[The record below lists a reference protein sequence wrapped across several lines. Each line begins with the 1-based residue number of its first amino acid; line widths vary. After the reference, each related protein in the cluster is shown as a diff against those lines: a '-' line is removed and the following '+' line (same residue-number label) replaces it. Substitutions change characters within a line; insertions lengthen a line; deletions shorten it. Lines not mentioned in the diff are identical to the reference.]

1 MPLIPDEE
9 EFDPRVLPWAID
21 AGDPGD
27 QPDAVLSEDATG
39 DPDRL
44 LEIDPVPDPRFESEP
59 DEQQPPQDAA
69 QAQAIPPQLTPDQQR
84 QAIRTVRRGTQA
96 SRRRE
101 EVQDRRVRQ
110 GRAVQ
115 ATTERL
121 ERREA
126 EPAPLAAARK
136 PAFPPDWIPQ
146 GGGVQH
152 VVASLD
158 IPDEVPLAED
168 RTIAREDPGLAMES
182 MSQIAEMED
191 QLASTIEVQSR
202 NIHNTLSRLRD
213 VETAFMR
220 TNYV

>member
-27 QPDAVLSEDATG
+27 QPDAVLSEDAAG

-44 LEIDPVPDPRFESEP
+44 IEIDPVPDPRFEPEP

-69 QAQAIPPQLTPDQQR
+69 QAQAIPPQRTIGQQK
-84 QAIRTVRRGTQA
+84 QMLRTVQRGTQA

-101 EVQDRRVRQ
+101 SILRTEDRQQAVRVRQ
-110 GRAVQ
+110 HAAGRAEQQ
-115 ATTERL
+115 ASSR
-121 ERREA
+121 
-126 EPAPLAAARK
+126 PV
-136 PAFPPDWIPQ
+136 FPSDWVPQ

-168 RTIAREDPGLAMES
+168 RTIAREEPGQAMES
-182 MSQIAEMED
+182 MAQIAEMED